1 MKPVIS
7 YKTAVKPV
15 GMIGGYLRFGGAIT
29 IYVGSQ
35 NDPQSYTYTFAP
47 GNVVNQTMD
56 YFQDAIKQEIDNSF
70 LSNDKVLRDAV
81 YRAYGEY
88 MQKLLNGDFV
98 Q

>member
-1 MKPVIS
+1 MKQVIS
-7 YKTAVKPV
+7 YETYVTPV
-15 GMIGGYLRFGGAIT
+15 GAVGCYMRFGGAIT

-56 YFQDAIKQEIDNSF
+56 YFLDAIKQEIDNSY
-70 LSNDKVLRDAV
+70 LPNDKVLRDAI

-88 MQKLLNGDFV
+88 MRKLFNGDFT